1 MIVLQESA
9 SAQTINFIPRKFT
22 SNTSYN
28 VTIVDET
35 QNKEVY
41 NVDTTAIAE
50 LLYYNTYNAVFPL
63 KQDITYNIT
72 IKNGTEVIFK
82 DKAFCTNQTD
92 LPAYTINSGE
102 YITNAS
108 TNEFITI

>member
-50 LLYYNTYNAVFPL
+50 LLYYNTYNCGVS
-63 KQDITYNIT
+63 
-72 IKNGTEVIFK
+72 FK
-82 DKAFCTNQTD
+82 AR
-92 LPAYTINSGE
+92 Y
-102 YITNAS
+102 YIQHN
-108 TNEFITI
+108 N

>member
-9 SAQTINFIPRKFT
+9 STQTINFIPRKFT

-50 LLYYNTYNAVFPL
+50 LLY
-63 KQDITYNIT
+63 
-72 IKNGTEVIFK
+72 VISCFK
-82 DKAFCTNQTD
+82 G
-92 LPAYTINSGE
+92 NSGE